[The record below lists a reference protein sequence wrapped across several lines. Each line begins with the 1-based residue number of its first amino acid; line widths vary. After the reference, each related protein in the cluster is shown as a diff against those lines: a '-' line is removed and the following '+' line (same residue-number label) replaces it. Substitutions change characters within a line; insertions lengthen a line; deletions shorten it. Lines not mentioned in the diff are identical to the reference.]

1 MANQVIFEFNSNS
14 DLSNW
19 TVVNNGGFCSVKCDL
34 NSIAVDK
41 NKIICLRIK
50 GDSKNYQFRVKTKKS
65 DAHSYIYPFRTSG
78 DWQNIEIPVT
88 EFYPSFRGKQ
98 LNIPH
103 YNGSNLEEIAF
114 LIGNKKGENFSFV
127 ANLFRKNLFQTFLLN
142 EQIDLS
148 ISFFHILRGFLHLV
162 HLPRSFCRFQ
172 NT

>member
-19 TVVNNGGFCSVKCDL
+19 TVVNDGVMGGTSSSNFYLNSGGNGCFDGMVSLENNGGFCSVKCDL

-98 LNIPH
+98 LNIAN

-114 LIGNKKGENFSFV
+114 LIGNKKGENF
-127 ANLFRKNLFQTFLLN
+127 QLL
-142 EQIDLS
+142 IDKIELK
-148 ISFFHILRGFLHLV
+148 
-162 HLPRSFCRFQ
+162 
-172 NT
+172 